1 MIFIL
6 SGPSGVGKDAVF
18 SNLKRRAAFLN
29 FVVTTTT
36 RSRREGEEEG
46 VDYHFISTSMFEHLR
61 GEGEFLEWSCVY
73 GNFYGVPK
81 RKVEEAIQR
90 GEDILLKVDTQ
101 GAEKL
106 KKMFPSAC
114 TIFLLPPSL
123 EELRRRIDGRG
134 EIPDK
139 ELRMEKAKQEMACGH
154 SFDHVLINREV
165 ERTSEDTVIIIQDV
179 KG

>member
-18 SNLKRRAAFLN
+18 SDLKRRVPFLN

-46 VDYHFISTSMFEHLR
+46 VDYHFISPSMFERLR
-61 GEGEFLEWSCVY
+61 DEGEFLEWSCVY

-81 RKVEEAIQR
+81 RKVEEAIQKD
-90 GEDILLKVDTQ
+90 EDILLKVDTQ

-106 KKMFPSAC
+106 KKMFPSAR

-123 EELRRRIDGRG
+123 EELRRRIDQRG

-165 ERTSEDTVIIIQDV
+165 ERTSEDILNIIQDA

>member
-6 SGPSGVGKDAVF
+6 SGPSAVGKDAVF
-18 SNLKRRAAFLN
+18 SHLKRKAPFLN

-36 RSRREGEEEG
+36 RERREGEKEG
-46 VDYHFISTSMFEHLR
+46 VDYNFVSPSTFERLTD
-61 GEGEFLEWSCVY
+61 EGEFLEWSCVY

-81 RKVEEAIQR
+81 RKVEEANKR
-90 GEDILLKVDTQ
+90 GEDIMLKVDTQ

-114 TIFLLPPSL
+114 TIFLLPPSV
-123 EELRRRIDGRG
+123 EELQRRIEKRG

-139 ELRMEKAKQEMACGH
+139 ELRMEKAREEMASYH

-165 ERTSEDTVIIIQDV
+165 GKTAEDIINIIQDA